1 MTAPTG
7 ARRRSLLGEEGGNAV
22 VEFAL
27 LALPLVV
34 IIVGFFELGRFF
46 FLNESLANAAREG
59 ARAAAVRGAASPDPA
74 TPDDIRAIV
83 RNHVPGFVPA
93 DRVEVETTFTPN
105 NNPGGRAEIAVGYS
119 YRLLVPWVAD
129 FTMVNIEK
137 HAALT
142 ISR

>member
-1 MTAPTG
+1 M
-7 ARRRSLLGEEGGNAV
+7 LGDEGGNAV
-22 VEFAL
+22 VEFAM

-74 TPDDIRAIV
+74 TPGDIQAIV
-83 RNHVPGFVPA
+83 RNQLPGFVPPNQVA
-93 DRVEVETTFTPN
+93 VETSYTPDN
-105 NNPGGRAEIAVGYS
+105 SPGGRAEILVGYS
-119 YRLLVPWVAD
+119 YRLLVPWIAD
-129 FTMVNIEK
+129 FTTVTIEK